1 MSITT
6 PRKKDEVECTICHK
20 TQQYRSIDSHW
31 AFEYRTHPS
40 DTQHSLRYTAI
51 NNEDMWMK
59 DEALKELNYSKQEVL
74 QQSRIIKQRL
84 FTIVA
89 TGEFIKI
96 HQKLHKYSK
105 KHMSYEWQEYNT
117 VLYLL
122 LKAPKVYDNCQ
133 QFCYFSLFLMCMQ
146 APEARSEGAFST
158 LKKLLSLNSQISI
171 QDINGKFR
179 IFSYFQS
186 EFSVKCDDF
195 LHKIAKEFLKEERSP
210 YTSTTIKKKGS
221 VLDRLLD
228 DETLNIGVNIDF
240 DEGDAYSESDEEQ
253 EDKRENEGET
263 EQDALIN
270 ICDMLSNGDDGDIL
284 SDGEMVGNIQSNIEH
299 DEKMMELKDITEKK
313 QRKRKINVLDDTNEP
328 INMDKKRRK
337 ISSSKSNDVD
347 NKQRIRRSQMIIP
360 SQVFSTQE
368 ITNVFEILS
377 NFFRINRTGQINKN
391 KVLQQIQKN
400 DVDFGGN
407 KLEHILKR
415 LHEQNKIFYI
425 DPMVHQL

>member
-40 DTQHSLRYTAI
+40 DTQHSLRYTVI
-51 NNEDMWMK
+51 NNEDVAENNSDQDQ
-59 DEALKELNYSKQEVL
+59 DEDIEDSLSTT
-74 QQSRIIKQRL
+74 QQ
-84 FTIVA
+84 
-89 TGEFIKI
+89 
-96 HQKLHKYSK
+96 
-105 KHMSYEWQEYNT
+105 
-117 VLYLL
+117 
-122 LKAPKVYDNCQ
+122 
-133 QFCYFSLFLMCMQ
+133 
-146 APEARSEGAFST
+146 
-158 LKKLLSLNSQISI
+158 QIP
-171 QDINGKFR
+171 QL
-179 IFSYFQS
+179 S

-347 NKQRIRRSQMIIP
+347 NKQRIRRSERVIP
-360 SQVFSTQE
+360 SEMFSE
-368 ITNVFEILS
+368 HDITKVEEILV
-377 NFFRINRTGQINKN
+377 NIFRIDRTGQINKN
-391 KVLQQIQKN
+391 KLLQQIQKKKVN
-400 DVDFGGN
+400 VGEI
-407 KLEHILKR
+407 KLEHILR
-415 LHEQNKIFYI
+415 QLNERNKIFYI
-425 DPMVHQL
+425 DPMVHQI